1 MAGGARDHTTNV
13 TATVANVFDGTTACD
28 GTTTCNGAASTL
40 SPQSMTLGGQAIY
53 GVDRPGGVPPP
64 PPTMRFCFTG
74 LGPLGFGLSDAV
86 GGGVFISEVN
96 AGGAADQQ
104 GMRVGCLVLELAN
117 GIDVRRMSK
126 QALEESM
133 GTLPRPFQL
142 TTELVPTLTQIEAL
156 RRLQGAFRRPPP
168 RKSQAEVVHTMPIR
182 EQLIS
187 YPPWYMRPMSCPPW
201 PVSNLIAYL
210 RRLSDAS
217 RAIFGD
223 GQDGM
228 PPEITSCCRDD
239 IELMRGVSSSSSSG
253 PGIRGASAVP
263 AGSGQLLV
271 ATPLSPFDH
280 DLPVG
285 TVTLVNPLVK
295 PLVKPPVV
303 AVAEAEAVGE
313 ATPVQ
318 PASAV
323 IPMPSADLETR
334 RDLETI
340 SMPSADLETL
350 LAKAREEARDIHR
363 DSLETLLTQARQEA
377 REGAAA
383 AAQLVARQ
391 TMEAQSQMLALIAEQ
406 HALLLKSVGESTS
419 KLSQR
424 LDSLEQAP
432 SRAPGTTSAAPS
444 EALPWA
450 LGDRSVS
457 VAEAAPAT
465 VSDGS
470 GGGGGE
476 GGGGGGGSRGDGG
489 GRSGST
495 AADVHPV
502 WSDIFMPDDAR

>member
-1 MAGGARDHTTNV
+1 
-13 TATVANVFDGTTACD
+13 
-28 GTTTCNGAASTL
+28 
-40 SPQSMTLGGQAIY
+40 
-53 GVDRPGGVPPP
+53 
-64 PPTMRFCFTG
+64 MRFCFTG

-96 AGGAADQQ
+96 AGGAAEQQ

-156 RRLQGAFRRPPP
+156 RRQQGAFRRPPP

-187 YPPWYMRPMSCPPW
+187 YPPWYTRPMSCPPW

-210 RRLSDAS
+210 RRLSDAFGWKMGAS

-223 GQDGM
+223 GQDDM

-253 PGIRGASAVP
+253 PGIRSVIRSGIRGASAVP

-295 PLVKPPVV
+295 PLVNPLVKPLVKPPVV

-313 ATPVQ
+313 VPAPPVQ
-318 PASAV
+318 PASVV
-323 IPMPSADLETR
+323 IP
-334 RDLETI
+334 
-340 SMPSADLETL
+340 MPSADLETL
-350 LAKAREEARDIHR
+350 LAKAREEERDIHR
-363 DSLETLLTQARQEA
+363 DSLETLLTQARQET
-377 REGAAA
+377 REAAAA
-383 AAQLVARQ
+383 AAQIVARQ

-406 HALLLKSVGESTS
+406 HALLLKAVGESTS

-424 LDSLEQAP
+424 LDSLEEAP
-432 SRAPGTTSAAPS
+432 SRAPGTTPATPAAPS

-476 GGGGGGGSRGDGG
+476 GGGGGDRSRGDGG

>member
-1 MAGGARDHTTNV
+1 
-13 TATVANVFDGTTACD
+13 
-28 GTTTCNGAASTL
+28 
-40 SPQSMTLGGQAIY
+40 
-53 GVDRPGGVPPP
+53 
-64 PPTMRFCFTG
+64 
-74 LGPLGFGLSDAV
+74 
-86 GGGVFISEVN
+86 
-96 AGGAADQQ
+96 
-104 GMRVGCLVLELAN
+104 
-117 GIDVRRMSK
+117 
-126 QALEESM
+126 M
-133 GTLPRPFQL
+133 GTAQ
-142 TTELVPTLTQIEAL
+142 EM
-156 RRLQGAFRRPPP
+156 G
-168 RKSQAEVVHTMPIR
+168 
-182 EQLIS
+182 
-187 YPPWYMRPMSCPPW
+187 
-201 PVSNLIAYL
+201 
-210 RRLSDAS
+210 AS

-223 GQDGM
+223 GQDDM

-253 PGIRGASAVP
+253 PGIRSGIRSGIRGASAVP

-295 PLVKPPVV
+295 PLVNPLVKPLVV

-313 ATPVQ
+313 VPAPPVQ
-318 PASAV
+318 PASVV
-323 IPMPSADLETR
+323 IP
-334 RDLETI
+334 
-340 SMPSADLETL
+340 MPSADLETL
-350 LAKAREEARDIHR
+350 LAKAREEERDIHR
-363 DSLETLLTQARQEA
+363 DSLETLLTQARQET
-377 REGAAA
+377 REAAAA
-383 AAQLVARQ
+383 AAQIVARQ

-406 HALLLKSVGESTS
+406 HALLLKAVGESTS

-424 LDSLEQAP
+424 LDSLEEAP
-432 SRAPGTTSAAPS
+432 SRAPGTTLSQRLDSLEEAPSRAPGTTPATPAAPS

-476 GGGGGGGSRGDGG
+476 GGGGGDRSRGDGG

>member
-1 MAGGARDHTTNV
+1 MIYAAKLCPRGTEASMFALFMGLSNFGRTAGEYLGSFLLQAYGGVEAPVFENLEAFVV
-13 TATVANVFDGTTACD
+13 TAC
-28 GTTTCNGAASTL
+28 L
-40 SPQSMTLGGQAIY
+40 MQAI
-53 GVDRPGGVPPP
+53 PILMVPY
-64 PPTMRFCFTG
+64 
-74 LGPLGFGLSDAV
+74 
-86 GGGVFISEVN
+86 
-96 AGGAADQQ
+96 
-104 GMRVGCLVLELAN
+104 
-117 GIDVRRMSK
+117 
-126 QALEESM
+126 
-133 GTLPRPFQL
+133 
-142 TTELVPTLTQIEAL
+142 LVP
-156 RRLQGAFRRPPP
+156 RGSP
-168 RKSQAEVVHTMPIR
+168 RGTAQEMG
-182 EQLIS
+182 
-187 YPPWYMRPMSCPPW
+187 
-201 PVSNLIAYL
+201 
-210 RRLSDAS
+210 AS

-253 PGIRGASAVP
+253 PGIRSGIRSGIRGASAVP

-285 TVTLVNPLVK
+285 TVTLVNPLVNPLVK

-303 AVAEAEAVGE
+303 AVAEVEAVGE
-313 ATPVQ
+313 VPEVPVPPVQ
-318 PASAV
+318 PASVV
-323 IPMPSADLETR
+323 IP
-334 RDLETI
+334 
-340 SMPSADLETL
+340 MPSADLETL
-350 LAKAREEARDIHR
+350 LAKAREEERDIHR
-363 DSLETLLTQARQEA
+363 DRLETLLTQARQEA
-377 REGAAA
+377 REAAAA
-383 AAQLVARQ
+383 AAQIVARQ

-406 HALLLKSVGESTS
+406 HALLLKAVGESTS

-424 LDSLEQAP
+424 LDSLEEAP
-432 SRAPGTTSAAPS
+432 SRAPGTTPATPAAPS

-457 VAEAAPAT
+457 VAEAASVT

-476 GGGGGGGSRGDGG
+476 GGSGGDRSRGG